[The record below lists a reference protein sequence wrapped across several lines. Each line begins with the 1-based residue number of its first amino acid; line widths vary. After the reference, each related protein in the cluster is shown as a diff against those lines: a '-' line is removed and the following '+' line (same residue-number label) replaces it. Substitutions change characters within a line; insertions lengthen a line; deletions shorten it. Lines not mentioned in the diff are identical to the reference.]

1 MSSSLIEFNANTN
14 IYGAKILNQQLINNA
29 YIVFPPLNEQKQIA
43 DYLDRKCSKIND
55 IIKSKNKQ
63 LSTLDEY
70 KKSLIY
76 EYVTGKKE
84 VPSV

>member
-1 MSSSLIEFNANTN
+1 MWQRRIFNALGDSGVRSSLSAN
-14 IYGAKILNQQLINNA
+14 YLLNLS
-29 YIVFPPLNEQKQIA
+29 IVYPSIHEQKQIA
-43 DYLDRKCSKIND
+43 DYLDHKCSNIDD
-55 IIKSKNKQ
+55 IIKLKNKQ